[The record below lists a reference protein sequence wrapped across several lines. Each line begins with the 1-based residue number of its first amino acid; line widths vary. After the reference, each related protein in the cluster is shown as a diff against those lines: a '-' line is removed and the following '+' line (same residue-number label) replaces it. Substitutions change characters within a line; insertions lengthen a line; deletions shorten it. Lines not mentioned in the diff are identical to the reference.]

1 MEKQLTASN
10 KEINRIMALNKMF
23 TRRGAVAVA
32 AGTALVFGTAA
43 CSEAEDA
50 KDNTTSAA
58 QDATDAAGDDGNK
71 ATDAAGSAANDAT
84 EAAGDASQDVKDLPE
99 DIKAAWEN
107 TGGANGEL
115 GDFEKFEKGDKG
127 ALATFAKGQIAS
139 SDETG
144 PVKLIGKIGEVW
156 TEGGALDN
164 ELGLPTAAETGD
176 AASGWTQTF
185 QNGTI
190 TWAQDEAGT
199 FKETIEKQ

>member
-115 GDFEKFEKGDKG
+115 GAG
-127 ALATFAKGQIAS
+127 S
-139 SDETG
+139 PCSDVVHAVRRA
-144 PVKLIGKIGEVW
+144 P
-156 TEGGALDN
+156 ARMR
-164 ELGLPTAAETGD
+164 P
-176 AASGWTQTF
+176 
-185 QNGTI
+185 
-190 TWAQDEAGT
+190 AGT
-199 FKETIEKQ
+199 EKRFMGTSLQTRVEILARI